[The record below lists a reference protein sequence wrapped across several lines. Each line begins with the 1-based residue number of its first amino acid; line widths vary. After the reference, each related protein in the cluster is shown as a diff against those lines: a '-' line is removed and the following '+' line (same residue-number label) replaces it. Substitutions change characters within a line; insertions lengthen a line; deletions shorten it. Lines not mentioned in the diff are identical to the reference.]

1 MDRTDLNQYMNLEDV
16 NVNQILGAS
25 PIKGE
30 TVPMWTKIVSN
41 IFHPVLMP
49 TYMLCFLFLYSNSG
63 GLFGFQYVILP
74 IFVFMLSCMIPL
86 SGVFF
91 LKQLRLISS
100 YELKKKGEVYLPVFI
115 SILSNL
121 ALVYYFWVWI
131 GSMRIFFL
139 WYLALL
145 TVPIILQIIYV
156 VFVSCKR
163 NISGHM
169 LGIGALIGGVLSI
182 CANVKAINLYFLFM
196 ILFILAGLLGTA
208 RLIQK
213 KSTEAQIYI
222 GFLIGLIVTYSMVWA
237 SVKYAIPFLKMII

>member
-16 NVNQILGAS
+16 NINQILDFSG
-25 PIKGE
+25 IKAE
-30 TVPMWTKIVSN
+30 TAPVWTKIVSN
-41 IFHPVLMP
+41 IFHPTLMP
-49 TYMLCFLFLYSNSG
+49 TYLLCFLFLYSNSG

-74 IFVFMLSCMIPL
+74 IFVFMLSCMVPL
-86 SGVFF
+86 SGAFF

-100 YELKKKGEVYLPVFI
+100 YELKKKGESYLPVFI
-115 SILSNL
+115 SMLSNL

-139 WYLALL
+139 WYLAILA
-145 TVPIILQIIYV
+145 VPVFLQVIYL
-156 VFVSCKR
+156 VFVSCKW

-169 LGIGALIGGVLSI
+169 LGIGALIGAILSI
-182 CANVKAINLYFLFM
+182 CANVKAVNLYFLFM

-213 KSTEAQIYI
+213 KNTEAQIYI
-222 GFLIGLIVTYSMVWA
+222 GFLIGLIISYSMVWA
-237 SVKYAIPFLKMII
+237 SVKYAVPFLKMII